1 MRRLKSVLA
10 ILLMLWLPIQAAAAW
25 AMPFAIVTAPPA
37 VAEDLPPCHLADA
50 VAAAV
55 ADVNCDDDN
64 SCNNCNDCNNCAICH
79 LASAGFLPMV
89 LPALAADNLSV
100 MVSRPD
106 AATASFIGDPP
117 QQPPRRSN

>member
-10 ILLMLWLPIQAAAAW
+10 IFLVLWLPIQAAAAW
-25 AMPFAIVTAPPA
+25 TMPFALAAAVPPA
-37 VAEDLPPCHLADA
+37 ATDLPPCHHAADG
-50 VAAAV
+50 VAAA
-55 ADVNCDDDN
+55 DDPSAINDSDCT
-64 SCNNCNDCNNCAICH
+64 SCNTCNTCAICH
-79 LASAGFLPMV
+79 LASAGFLPVV

-117 QQPPRRSN
+117 QQPPRHSN